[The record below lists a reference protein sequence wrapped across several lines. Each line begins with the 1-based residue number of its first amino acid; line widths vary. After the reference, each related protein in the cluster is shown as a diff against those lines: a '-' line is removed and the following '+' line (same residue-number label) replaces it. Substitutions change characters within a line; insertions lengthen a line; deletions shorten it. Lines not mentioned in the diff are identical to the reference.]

1 MTVIKINAI
10 TVPADSGSEL
20 GRRFAQRAG
29 AVDGQPGFEGFELL
43 EPTDGRTTW
52 LVITRWRDEESF
64 EAWMSSN
71 DFARAHAGTAGQ
83 PAGSGEQAAHGAS
96 GEHGQHATAGEH
108 GQHGAPAGAHGGPV
122 GVSAELWSYTVSTGS
137 DGQSGN

>member
-71 DFARAHAGTAGQ
+71 DFARAHAGTAGRSE
-83 PAGSGEQAAHGAS
+83 GSGEQVAHGQQGATGADAHGAPA
-96 GEHGQHATAGEH
+96 EHGT
-108 GQHGAPAGAHGGPV
+108 PAGAHGGPV
-122 GVSAELWSYTVSTGS
+122 GVSAELWSYTVSTVS
-137 DGQSGN
+137 DGQSAN